1 MDSTLPPPKIVS
13 TDATANNPP
22 KVVWDD
28 SAMRTSHANVC
39 NVMGTREEIM
49 LLFGTNQAWQGGSQ
63 SVTVQLSER
72 IILNPFA
79 AKRLLLLLGQGVKEY
94 ESRFGELKV

>member
-1 MDSTLPPPKIVS
+1 MDSTNAKPAAEVV
-13 TDATANNPP
+13 ANPAP

-49 LLFGTNQAWQGGSQ
+49 LLFGTNQAWQGSAQ
-63 SVTVQLSER
+63 EVTVQLSER

-79 AKRLLLLLGQGVKEY
+79 AKRLMLLLGQGLKEY

>member
-1 MDSTLPPPKIVS
+1 MDSTNAKPAAEVVTSP
-13 TDATANNPP
+13 AP

-28 SAMRTSHANVC
+28 SLMRTSHANVC

-49 LLFGTNQAWQGGSQ
+49 LLFGTNQAWQGSAQ
-63 SVTVQLSER
+63 EVTVQLSER

-79 AKRLLLLLGQGVKEY
+79 AKRLMLLLGQGLKEY

>member
-1 MDSTLPPPKIVS
+1 MDSTNAKPAAEVVASP
-13 TDATANNPP
+13 PP

-49 LLFGTNQAWQGGSQ
+49 LLFGTNQAWQGSAQ
-63 SVTVQLSER
+63 EVTVQLSER

-79 AKRLLLLLGQGVKEY
+79 AKRLMLLLGQGLKEY